1 MNKRIKKKYTDRV
14 FALVE
19 SVRHESTD
27 YIEVYHDS
35 ITAKGKAFKRCW
47 GWMCRQR
54 IFEPMF
60 EGKPRFNPHR
70 RYCIELTE
78 TETGILYACV
88 VRCYEMRVK

>member
-14 FALVE
+14 LALVE
-19 SVRHESTD
+19 SVRHESTGYTD
-27 YIEVYHDS
+27 VYLDS
-35 ITAKGKAFKRCW
+35 ITAKGRAFKRCW

-60 EGKPRFNPHR
+60 EGKPRFNSNR

-78 TETGILYACV
+78 TETGILYACW
-88 VRCYEMRVK
+88 RSGAMK